1 VRGVVVGCY
10 SAVDTSYLVASARW
24 MLGGFTMCVLCS
36 TGGSGG
42 RGAMLMDSARG
53 WAERAVDRRRRLVGQ
68 GSAMRQNRPVVFEP
82 SWVLACDEHDVLH
95 LLRDHSVV
103 VDGNRIVEI
112 SAGRRRGR
120 ERRISAPGALLLP
133 GLISGHTHVAAGTA
147 TRGII
152 EGGRTY
158 GRPLQLA
165 DSLDSEDLEALTAHN
180 LAELLRGGCTTQVE
194 MSMSLRQVDAYVR
207 VASRWGV
214 RGYPSAMVP
223 GIGRLFDI
231 WGRTTDQVLFD
242 SVSGTLEEITA
253 ALRFGRECN
262 GGDDGRILP
271 QMGVH
276 ATDTHT
282 PETMQALAVAAQE
295 LGNGL
300 HMHLS
305 QSSAET
311 ETVQRLWGKRPV
323 EWIDEFGF
331 YDGPL
336 FAAHMTGADLDADPD
351 ILRANNATYVHNPS
365 AGGAGGGT
373 QPWPEFLAAG
383 VRTNIGI
390 DTHSN
395 DHLENVKLAVLYGQA
410 RHSLLADSSTRPL
423 ARPTIWDAIRAA
435 TLNGAIGL
443 GRDDLGRI
451 RVGAKADLITVD
463 VVGMHT
469 GSGAPPPEPLNNL
482 LYSNGQHVCHVMV
495 DGRFQIHNGHLVVD
509 DEHQIIRRGGE
520 AVVKIWDQLQAEQW
534 FEA

>member
-1 VRGVVVGCY
+1 MV
-10 SAVDTSYLVASARW
+10 
-24 MLGGFTMCVLCS
+24 
-36 TGGSGG
+36 
-42 RGAMLMDSARG
+42 ARG
-53 WAERAVDRRRRLVGQ
+53 SPLRGN
-68 GSAMRQNRPVVFEP
+68 GPVVFEP
-82 SWVLACDEHDVLH
+82 AWVLACDEHDVLR

-103 VDGNRIVEI
+103 VEGDRIAEI
-112 SAGRRRGR
+112 SPGRRRGR
-120 ERRISAPGALLLP
+120 ERRISSPGMMLLP
-133 GLISGHTHVAAGTA
+133 GLISGHTHVAAGTP

-165 DSLDSEDLEALTAHN
+165 DELDNQDLDALTAHN
-180 LAELLRGGCTTQVE
+180 LAELLRSGCTTQVE
-194 MSMSLRQVDAYVR
+194 MSLSLRQAEAYVD

-223 GIGRLFDI
+223 GIGRLFEV
-231 WGRTTDQVLFD
+231 WGRTADHVLFD
-242 SVSGTLEEITA
+242 SVPESLDEIA
-253 ALRFGRECN
+253 AARRFAHSAN
-262 GGDDGRILP
+262 GAENGRILA

-276 ATDTHT
+276 ATDTQT
-282 PETMQALAVAAQE
+282 PETMRAFSAAARE

-305 QSSAET
+305 QNPAET
-311 ETVQRLWGKRPV
+311 DTVRRLWGKRPA

-336 FAAHMTGADLDADPD
+336 LAAHMTGADLEADPQ
-351 ILRANNATYVHNPS
+351 ILAAHNATYVHNPS

-410 RHSLLADSSTRPL
+410 RHSLLADTSTPPL

-435 TLNGAIGL
+435 TLDAAKGL
-443 GRDDLGRI
+443 CRADLGRI

-463 VVGMHT
+463 VTAMLT
-469 GSGAPPPEPLNNL
+469 GSGAAPPEPLNNL
-482 LYSNGQHVCHVMV
+482 LYSNGQHVRHVMT
-495 DGRFQIHNGHLVVD
+495 DGRLQIHNGHLVID
-509 DEHQIIRRGGE
+509 DEHQVVQRGAR
-520 AVVKIWDQLQAEQW
+520 AVSKIWGQLDAERW
-534 FEA
+534 FDT